1 MGSTLSKYP
10 PQAFGNVYNPTE
22 QKDNRIQAGKTWV
35 LLSMPF
41 CGYETI
47 GEGVACRSTL
57 RGKIVVR
64 VQNTWLI
71 VQVWGL
77 GGGR

>member
-1 MGSTLSKYP
+1 MGITLFKYL

-22 QKDNRIQAGKTWV
+22 QNGNRIQAGETCV

-41 CGYETI
+41 CGYETVD
-47 GEGVACRSTL
+47 EGVACRSKL
-57 RGKIVVR
+57 RVKIVVS

-71 VQVWGL
+71 V
-77 GGGR
+77 